1 MDNRGPRGWGALS
14 GRSVKIQ
21 SFALKD
27 HPLIGYTISMSFIDT
42 IKDWVTGD
50 PAKKTTERYQA
61 KVATINAHESEISA
75 LSDNALKE
83 KTTEFKTKLANGST
97 LNDILPEAFAVVREA
112 AKRVLNMRHFDVQL
126 IGGMVLHD
134 CRIAEMKTG
143 EGKTLVATLPA
154 YLNALEGKGV
164 HMVTVNDYL
173 AKRDSEWMGQL
184 YTFLGLSVGL
194 IQNNMPHEDRQAAY
208 QCDITFGTNNEY
220 GFDYLRDNLAAS
232 VEECVQRPPHFAII
246 DEVDSILIDE
256 ARTPLIISGSV
267 EDSTAKYKQLI
278 AVAKR
283 LTSPTDFTLDEKH
296 KNVVL
301 TEDGIRS
308 IESQLGISNIYSIE
322 TMDVAHIMIQSL
334 KALHLFKRDVDYVVK
349 NGQVMIVDEFTGRVL
364 EGRRYSDGL
373 HQAIEASENLVIQNE
388 SQTLASVTYQNY
400 FRLFPKLSGM
410 TGTAKT
416 EEEEFIKIYSLDV
429 AVIPTNKPI
438 QRDDTADVIYKTKD
452 EKFNA
457 IVTDIKTHH
466 EKKQPVLVGTIAI
479 ETSELLSKQL
489 TKEKIPHQV
498 LNAKFHEKEADIVK
512 DAGQPGAI
520 TIATNMAGRGTDI
533 VLGDGVVDNGGLY
546 VIGSERHESRR
557 IDNQLRGRSGRQGD
571 PGKSKFYSSLEDDLM
586 RLFGSERIASVMTTL
601 GLPDDTPI
609 EHNMITKSLS
619 KAQKKVEQFHFSA
632 RKQILSFDDVL
643 DKQRETVYTL
653 RRQCLRDGTILE
665 KLTQGIHDVV
675 DYLTTMYQDPF
686 KTRETQ
692 AENYEEFCKTL
703 VDIFPYAPIAAALKT
718 TTTTETL
725 LPQLV
730 DAFKQQISH
739 FPEEIFSTIS
749 RLTLLRHLDAKW
761 MDQLHNMDALR
772 DGIGLRAYG
781 QRDPLIE
788 YKVEAFQMFKDM
800 IFNVFSETI
809 KVLNRI
815 ESIET
820 TAPEKVEGQKPE
832 TVRYS
837 RDSPTQRT
845 ASDTIGRNE
854 RITIE
859 KDGQVQEMKW
869 KKAKELVDNHG
880 WSVIKK

>member
-1 MDNRGPRGWGALS
+1 M
-14 GRSVKIQ
+14 KE
-21 SFALKD
+21 
-27 HPLIGYTISMSFIDT
+27 HPLIGYTINMSFIDT
-42 IKDWVTGD
+42 IKYWVKGD

-61 KVATINAHESEISA
+61 KVDAINALEATISA
-75 LSDNALKE
+75 LSDDELNQ
-83 KTTEFKTKLANGST
+83 KTSEFKTKLANGHT

-112 AKRVLNMRHFDVQL
+112 AKRVLGMRHFDVQL

-154 YLNALEGKGV
+154 YLNALSGKGV

-173 AKRDSEWMGQL
+173 AKRDSEWMGQI
-184 YTFLGLSVGL
+184 YTFLGLTVGL
-194 IQNNMPHEDRQAAY
+194 IQNNLPHADRQAAY
-208 QCDITFGTNNEY
+208 AADITFGTNNEY

-267 EDSTAKYKQLI
+267 DDSTAKYKKI
-278 AVAKR
+278 VAVAKK
-283 LTSPTDFTLDEKH
+283 LKETTHFTLDEKH
-296 KNVVL
+296 KNAVL
-301 TEDGIRS
+301 TEDGIAK
-308 IESQLGISNIYSIE
+308 IEAEMGISNIYSIE
-322 TMDVAHIMIQSL
+322 TMDVAHIMVQSL

-400 FRLFPKLSGM
+400 FRLFPRLSGM

-416 EEEEFIKIYSLDV
+416 EEEEFVNIYGLDV

-438 QRDDTADVIYKTKD
+438 QRNDTADVIYKTKE
-452 EKFNA
+452 EKYKA
-457 IVTDIKTHH
+457 IVEDIKTHH
-466 EKKQPVLVGTIAI
+466 KSKQPVLVGTIAI
-479 ETSELLSKQL
+479 ETSELISALL
-489 TKEKIPHQV
+489 TKEKVPHQV

-533 VLGDGVVDNGGLY
+533 VLGDGVKDSGGLY

-586 RLFGSERIASVMTTL
+586 RLFGSERISKVMTTL

-609 EHNMITKSLS
+609 EHNMITKSLG
-619 KAQKKVEQFHFSA
+619 KAQKKVEQFHYSA
-632 RKQILSFDDVL
+632 RKQILAFDDVL
-643 DKQRETVYTL
+643 NKQRETVYGL
-653 RRQCLRDGTILE
+653 RRQCLHDNTILE
-665 KLTQGIHDVV
+665 KLTQGIGDVV
-675 DYLTTMYQDPF
+675 DYLQKMYQDPI
-686 KTRETQ
+686 KNKNT
-692 AENYEEFCKTL
+692 APDNYDEFCKAL
-703 VDIFPYAPIAAALKT
+703 LSIFPYKPISDTLKT
-718 TTTTETL
+718 APTANHLTHEL
-725 LPQLV
+725 SNE
-730 DAFKQQISH
+730 FKQVTVH
-739 FPEEIFSTIS
+739 FPEDIFSTIS
-749 RLTLLRHLDAKW
+749 RLTLLRHLDTKW

-772 DGIGLRAYG
+772 EGIGLRAYG

-788 YKVEAFQMFKDM
+788 YKVEGFQMFKDM
-800 IFNVFSETI
+800 LFGVFSETF

-820 TAPEKVEGQKPE
+820 TAPQKVEGQKPE

-837 RDSPTQRT
+837 RTGKTNGATGPTPT
-845 ASDTIGRNE
+845 KTIGRND

-859 KDGQVQEMKW
+859 KDGQTQEMKW
-869 KKAKELVDNHG
+869 KKAKELVDNEG
-880 WSVIKK
+880 WQVVSNA

>member
-1 MDNRGPRGWGALS
+1 
-14 GRSVKIQ
+14 
-21 SFALKD
+21 LKE
-27 HPLIGYTISMSFIDT
+27 HPLIGYTLNMSFIDT
-42 IKDWVTGD
+42 IKYWVKGD

-61 KVATINAHESEISA
+61 KVGTINAHESEISA

-112 AKRVLNMRHFDVQL
+112 AKRVLGMRHFDVQL

-154 YLNALEGKGV
+154 YLNALSGKGV

-173 AKRDSEWMGQL
+173 AKRDSEWMGQI
-184 YTFLGLSVGL
+184 YTFLGLTVGL
-194 IQNNMPHEDRQAAY
+194 IQNNLPHADRQAAY
-208 QCDITFGTNNEY
+208 AADITFGTNNEY

-267 EDSTAKYKQLI
+267 DDSTAKYKKI
-278 AVAKR
+278 VAVAKK
-283 LTSPTDFTLDEKH
+283 LKETTHFTLDEKH
-296 KNVVL
+296 KNAVL
-301 TEDGIRS
+301 TEDGIAK
-308 IESQLGISNIYSIE
+308 IEAEMGISNIYSIE
-322 TMDVAHIMIQSL
+322 TMDVAHIMVQSL

-400 FRLFPKLSGM
+400 FRLFPRLSGM

-416 EEEEFIKIYSLDV
+416 EEEEFVNIYGLDV

-438 QRDDTADVIYKTKD
+438 QRNDTADVIYKTKE
-452 EKFNA
+452 EKYKA
-457 IVTDIKTHH
+457 IVEDIKTHH
-466 EKKQPVLVGTIAI
+466 KSKQPVLVGTIAI
-479 ETSELLSKQL
+479 ETSELISALL
-489 TKEKIPHQV
+489 TKEKVPHQV

-533 VLGDGVVDNGGLY
+533 VLGDGVKDSGGLY

-586 RLFGSERIASVMTTL
+586 RLFGSERIAKVMTTL

-609 EHNMITKSLS
+609 EHNMITKSLG
-619 KAQKKVEQFHFSA
+619 KAQKKVEQFHYSA
-632 RKQILSFDDVL
+632 RKQILAFDDVL
-643 DKQRETVYTL
+643 NKQRETVYGL
-653 RRQCLRDGTILE
+653 RRQCLHDNTILE
-665 KLTQGIHDVV
+665 KLTQGIGDVV
-675 DYLTTMYQDPF
+675 DYLQKMYQDPI
-686 KTRETQ
+686 KNKNT
-692 AENYEEFCKTL
+692 APDNYDEFCKAL
-703 VDIFPYAPIAAALKT
+703 LSIFPYKPISDTLKT
-718 TTTTETL
+718 APTANHLTHEL
-725 LPQLV
+725 SNE
-730 DAFKQQISH
+730 FKQVTVH
-739 FPEEIFSTIS
+739 FPEDIFSTIS
-749 RLTLLRHLDAKW
+749 RLTLLRHLDTKW

-772 DGIGLRAYG
+772 EGIGLRAYG

-788 YKVEAFQMFKDM
+788 YKVEGFQMFKDM
-800 IFNVFSETI
+800 LFGVFSETF

-820 TAPEKVEGQKPE
+820 TAPQKVEGQKPE

-837 RDSPTQRT
+837 RTGKTNGATGPTPT
-845 ASDTIGRNE
+845 KTIGRND

-859 KDGQVQEMKW
+859 KDGQTQEMKW
-869 KKAKELVDNHG
+869 KKAKELVDNEG
-880 WSVIKK
+880 WQVVSNA